1 MADGKPAE
9 TTRRRG
15 SEESAT
21 PVKPKQLN
29 GVCPSS
35 YDTISWLWFTAAIT
49 VRPISSIPY
58 YIYDGST
65 KIKKMDNKKIDF
77 HYSANLFTL
86 VSFQL
91 SRRVITGYEIALSF
105 TVMILFPFFAL
116 RLTLSSPAHISHVKW
131 S

>member
-1 MADGKPAE
+1 MR
-9 TTRRRG
+9 T
-15 SEESAT
+15 
-21 PVKPKQLN
+21 VQQPKQLN

-35 YDTISWLWFTAAIT
+35 YDTISRLWFTAAIT
-49 VRPISSIPY
+49 ARPINSIPY

-91 SRRVITGYEIALSF
+91 SGRVIAGYQIVQSF
-105 TVMILFPFFAL
+105 TVMLLGHHFELACTH
-116 RLTLSSPAHISHVKW
+116 LTCEVELTRHR
-131 S
+131 